1 MPEQLKKIPF
11 SGNEI
16 KKDRGGIG
24 GQAHVPPSFVPAS

>member
-16 KKDRGGIG
+16 KKDRGVEAGDSN
-24 GQAHVPPSFVPAS
+24 VSFCCPCA